1 MRRRNFIAGLAGAT
15 VAWPLAV
22 RAQQTTPVRRIG
34 VLQPQAESE
43 SAYRDWRMLFV
54 SRLRELG
61 WTDGENLQIDYRFGS
76 GEGTS
81 VGPIAKELVNQHPD
95 ALFAITSVAALAL
108 RQYTLTIPTVF
119 IQVGD
124 PVAVGLVTNLARP
137 NGNITGFTLFDNYQ
151 IGSKWIDT
159 LKDTVPGLTW
169 AAILFEAG
177 NTIASQFLTAIETAV
192 VKQKVRLIPVPI
204 ATDSDVESAFAAF
217 PDGPGGSLVA
227 LPNPIIIRQ
236 RKDIVTRAVQ
246 RRLPVISGFRIFAT
260 DGGLMS
266 YGPDLGNQY
275 RLAAGYIDRILRGTR
290 PTELPIQQPT
300 KYELVINLKTAKALG
315 LTVPQSLLATADEL
329 IE

>member
-76 GEGTS
+76 GESTS

-159 LKDTVPGLTW
+159 LKETVPGLTW

-177 NTIASQFLTAIETAV
+177 NTIASQFLPAIETAV
-192 VKQKVRLIPVPI
+192 VKQKVRLITVPI

-227 LPNPIIIRQ
+227 IPNPIIIRQ

-246 RRLPVISGFRIFAT
+246 RRLPVISAFRIFAT